1 MITVSQLARIC
12 ESEAGVKPGS
22 ISTRSRKAE
31 FVEARRLFAFFAEV
45 HKLNEK
51 EAIEAV
57 RLDRTSF
64 MYLRKSAQD
73 MFIYDKE
80 FYATTQR
87 AEKAINASLGVKSRE
102 KLPAS
107 LESVEK
113 KLDKIIK
120 HLGIK

>member
-12 ESEAGVKPGS
+12 ETEAGIKPGM
-22 ISTRSRKAE
+22 ICNRSRKAE

-57 RLDRTSF
+57 KLDRTSF

-73 MFIYDKE
+73 MYIYNKE

-87 AEKAINASLGVKSRE
+87 AEKAINAALGIEKSE
-102 KLPAS
+102 KIPAS

-120 HLGIK
+120 HLGIR